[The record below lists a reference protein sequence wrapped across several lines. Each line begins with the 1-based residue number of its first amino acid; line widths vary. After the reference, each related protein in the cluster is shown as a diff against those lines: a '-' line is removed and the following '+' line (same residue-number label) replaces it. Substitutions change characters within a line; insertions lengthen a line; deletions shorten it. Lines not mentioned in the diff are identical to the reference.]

1 MSEQIASKKIEVKN
15 TTKIFGKNS
24 KRAAQLLNEGKTKAR
39 NIEGDWCDSR
49 RQKCELRSVRR

>member
-24 KRAAQLLNEGKTKAR
+24 EAGIPAA
-39 NIEGDWCDSR
+39 
-49 RQKCELRSVRR
+49 

>member
-24 KRAAQLLNEGKTKAR
+24 EAGGTAAK
-39 NIEGDWCDSR
+39 
-49 RQKCELRSVRR
+49 